1 MVMTRLRL
9 SIFAGLCVLFFWP
22 GCFGARAAAVA
33 GVSLENGMTLVRAVM
48 CEYIEAY
55 EPKNTAVVFS
65 INIGKISCF
74 TSFEGIKE
82 TTATVHK
89 WFRRDELVTAKRL
102 TLKPPSWSTYSSI
115 QLREADKG
123 PWRVEIWDDH
133 NHLLQTLRFSVTD

>member
-1 MVMTRLRL
+1 MAMIKIRLPL
-9 SIFAGLCVLFFWP
+9 YAGVCLLLLWP
-22 GCFGARAAAVA
+22 GCFTARAAAVP
-33 GVSLENGMTLVRAVM
+33 GVSLEGGMTLVRAVM

-55 EPKNTAVVFS
+55 EPKNIAVVFS
-65 INIGKISCF
+65 INAGKISCF
-74 TSFEGIKE
+74 TSFEGIQD